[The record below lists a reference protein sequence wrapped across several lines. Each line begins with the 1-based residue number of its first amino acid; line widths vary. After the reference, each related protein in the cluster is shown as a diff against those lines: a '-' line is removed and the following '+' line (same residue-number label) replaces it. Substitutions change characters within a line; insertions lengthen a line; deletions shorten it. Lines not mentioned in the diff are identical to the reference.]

1 MTQAA
6 FPEPLPRDQLRASHD
21 DRQLVVDALR
31 RSHDEGR
38 LTLGEF
44 DDRSREAYAAVTY
57 ADLAALTA
65 DLPAQDRPLAVRP
78 HAPVLPV
85 AEPSPA
91 VRDDDD
97 DRTPLAW
104 RVVGSAWFA
113 ATFLNLVIWGIVSLA
128 GGDWVYPWWIWVGGP
143 WGAVLL
149 VGWLSGLGRRRG
161 HG

>member
-6 FPEPLPRDQLRASHD
+6 YPDPLPRDQMRASHA

-44 DDRSREAYAAVTY
+44 DDRSRDAYAALTY

-65 DLPAQDRPLAVRP
+65 DLPVQDRPLALRSP
-78 HAPVLPV
+78 APVV
-85 AEPSPA
+85 PA
-91 VRDDDD
+91 VDTAPAVVEDD
-97 DRTPLAW
+97 DRTPLMW

-113 ATFLNLVIWGIVSLA
+113 VTFINLVIWGIVSIA
-128 GGDWVYPWWIWVGGP
+128 GADWVYPWWVWVGGP

-149 VGWLSGLGRRRG
+149 VGWLSGLGRGKRDS
-161 HG
+161 